1 MIGAFGKTFFRATPR
16 QLFVQLMI
24 DILWYLIFKPT
35 DSFSVWVYIIILPG
49 FDLISVVG
57 SFWNYVKDNKP
68 EENK

>member
-1 MIGAFGKTFFRATPR
+1 MIGAFGKTLFRATPR

-49 FDLISVVG
+49 FDLISAVG